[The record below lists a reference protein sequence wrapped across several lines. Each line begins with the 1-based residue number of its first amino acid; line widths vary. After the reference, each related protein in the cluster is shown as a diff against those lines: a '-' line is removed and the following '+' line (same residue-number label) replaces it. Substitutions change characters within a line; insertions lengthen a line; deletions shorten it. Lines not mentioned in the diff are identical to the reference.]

1 MPWQDILLFI
11 VVVPAIWLSA
21 SVLSSMLGGW
31 RELASRYAA
40 PKAGEATFVFA
51 SISLHAWLLPT
62 RYANCVTVRLSA
74 EGLGLA
80 VPVLFMHPPVLIPW
94 AAIPTCRKG
103 GLLWRYAEV
112 ALNRPDTRIRL
123 YGRAGAAVHQQW
135 LSAASDPAA
144 LTRRRSP
151 VL

>member
-51 SISLHAWLLPT
+51 SISLHAGLLPT

-74 EGLGLA
+74 EGFGLA
-80 VPVLFMHPPVLIPW
+80 IPFLFMHPPVLIPW
-94 AAIPTCRKG
+94 SAVRECREG
-103 GLLWRYAEV
+103 GFVWRYVEV
-112 ALNRPDTRIRL
+112 ALSRPDTRIRM

-135 LSAASDPAA
+135 LSARSAPAA
-144 LTRRRSP
+144 LTSRRSP

>member
-1 MPWQDILLFI
+1 M
-11 VVVPAIWLSA
+11 WLAVSA
-21 SVLSSMLGGW
+21 LSSLLGGW

-40 PKAGEATFVFA
+40 VPDAGGARFLFSTV
-51 SISLHAWLLPT
+51 SLHAWLLPT

-74 EGLGLA
+74 EGFGLA
-80 VPVLFMHPPVLIPW
+80 VPFLFMHPPVLIPW
-94 AAIPTCRKG
+94 AAIRTCRKG
-103 GLLWRYAEV
+103 GLLWRYVEV

-144 LTRRRSP
+144 LTSRRSP